1 MVRQESPGKSK
12 PKSIFRWIGLALL
25 IHGEL
30 ALVLGVLLYFTAP
43 RQAELDARRREAI
56 ARNEPISVSTLDE
69 DMARKIIAD
78 LEKQEEKAKAAEIAK
93 ETESTRA
100 PGQVVDLARPRDQ
113 RRPEDA
119 RFAAEYDSW
128 VEKETKKYG
137 AFDRNAQQ
145 RHQGLRDEGK
155 QSSPSISLSP
165 SRKQGSPGALA
176 MRQPG
181 APVPE
186 ESRRR
191 ASHGTAAETQPSS
204 SEEKLQ
210 QDPEGA
216 FALSREGTHKRS
228 ERPPVASGEAG
239 GQPGQLGLVPSEA
252 QIAQALGSGTQDRL
266 VDVDE
271 GAETALRAKNWKFA
285 TFFNR
290 VKTQVRDHWKPAEEY
305 ARRDPTG
312 RIYGSEDRYTLIQV
326 KLKPDGWLSDVSLL
340 HTSGLEFLDQIAM
353 DAFRGAQPFLNPPR
367 ELVEAEHGQ
376 LSFTFG
382 FYFEVS
388 GAPRMKVFR
397 YKSM

>member
-1 MVRQESPGKSK
+1 MVRQENPRKIK
-12 PKSIFRWIGLALL
+12 QKSIIRWIGLALL
-25 IHGEL
+25 LHGEL
-30 ALVLGVLLYFTAP
+30 ALVLGVILYFTAP
-43 RQAELDARRREAI
+43 RQAELDALRREAV
-56 ARNEPISVSTLDE
+56 ARNEPISVSTVDE
-69 DMARKIIAD
+69 DIARKIIAD
-78 LEKQEEKAKAAEIAK
+78 LEKQEEKAKAAEVAK

-137 AFDRNAQQ
+137 KFYPDAQQ

-155 QSSPSISLSP
+155 RSSQLITPSP
-165 SRKQGSPGALA
+165 AKTHGSPGALA
-176 MRQPG
+176 MRMPG
-181 APVPE
+181 TPTLD

-191 ASHGTAAETQPSS
+191 SNVGTASQSQPSS
-204 SEEKLQ
+204 SEENLPS
-210 QDPEGA
+210 DPEGA
-216 FALSREGTHKRS
+216 FAPSREGSRPRA
-228 ERPPVASGEAG
+228 ERATVPRGEAG

-312 RIYGSEDRYTLIQV
+312 RIYGSEDRYTLLQV
-326 KLKPDGWLSDVSLL
+326 KLKPDGWLSDVSLV

-367 ELVEAEHGQ
+367 ELVEAEHGH

-382 FYFEVS
+382 FFFEVS
-388 GAPRMKVFR
+388 GSPRMKVFR

>member
-1 MVRQESPGKSK
+1 MVRQENPRKTK
-12 PKSIFRWIGLALL
+12 QKSILRWIGLALL
-25 IHGEL
+25 IHCEF

-43 RQAELDARRREAI
+43 RQAEMDARRREAT
-56 ARNEPISVSTLDE
+56 ARGEPISVGTMDE
-69 DMARKIIAD
+69 DLARKIIAD
-78 LEKQEEKAKAAEIAK
+78 LEKQEETAKAAAVAK

-113 RRPEDA
+113 RRPDDA

-137 AFDRNAQQ
+137 SFDPDAQQ
-145 RHQGLRDEGK
+145 RHPGLREEGK
-155 QSSPSISLSP
+155 RASPLITPTP
-165 SRKQGSPGALA
+165 SKAPGTPGALA
-176 MRQPG
+176 MRIPG
-181 APVPE
+181 APTPA

-191 ASHGTAAETQPSS
+191 SGDETASESQSSS
-204 SEEKLQ
+204 SEENLKY
-210 QDPEGA
+210 DPDGA
-216 FALSREGTHKRS
+216 FAPSRGGSRRRT
-228 ERPPVASGEAG
+228 ERAAVTGAEAG
-239 GQPGQLGLVPSEA
+239 GQPGQLGLLPSEA
-252 QIAQALGSGTQDRL
+252 QIAEALGSGTQDRL

-271 GAETALRAKNWKFA
+271 GSETALRAKNWKFA

-312 RIYGSEDRYTLIQV
+312 KIYGSEDRYTLLQI

-353 DAFRGAQPFLNPPR
+353 DAFKGAQPFLNPPR

-376 LSFTFG
+376 VSFTFG
-382 FYFEVS
+382 FFFEVS